1 MTNDQAAF
9 QTAMDKGSSA
19 VWDQR
24 WDLAA
29 EHYREALEQV
39 PDHTQALMN
48 LGLALYELQNFDD
61 ALACYERSAQ
71 LQPEDPAPVEKIAQ
85 IFERTG
91 KLRESAKRSISAADM
106 YLNLKDAEKAVE
118 NWTHVVQLFP
128 EHLDAHSRL
137 ALVHE
142 RMGRRPQAITEY
154 LAVASLQQHDGK
166 QQKALETL
174 KHALKLNPKSK
185 EVTQAIDLLKSNKML
200 TKPSHQRGATGP
212 LQMAKVKQK
221 TTASPSNIEA
231 GDKETQDPITEA
243 SQKALSVLAE
253 MMFDTPEEE
262 ETQDAPTPRG
272 LKSITK
278 GVTGSLM
285 SPGPD
290 RTKVS
295 LYLRKAID
303 FHTRG
308 EVNQASKEIKR
319 ALSAGFDHPAG
330 YYLLGHIMSMSDRK
344 ESAQRNLQ
352 RAVTHPDF
360 ALGARLLIGQHFMKK
375 EKFGKATEEYLE
387 ALKVADSSVIPA
399 EFRDDF
405 SQLYDPIIEA
415 HSNEKDKDVLRKLC
429 ASISDLL
436 IRPNWRIHLIET
448 RKQLPQSGNS
458 TAPLPIAEILT
469 QAEGSLVV
477 EAMTKINMLARDGH
491 YRTAMEEAFAVLEH
505 APTYLPLH
513 IQMGEL
519 LLRQDRNQEA
529 IQKFT
534 TVAEA
539 YGSRGESIRATEMY
553 DRIVELSPMDI
564 GARTRLID
572 QLITRGDVDKAL
584 AGYISL
590 GETYYRLAELD
601 MARSTYEHALRLAQQ
616 SNLEDTWN
624 VQILHNMADIDLQR
638 LNWRQALRVFEQLRT
653 LQPSDEKARM
663 NLIELNVRMGQDGQ
677 AQAELDSYISLL
689 VGNNQERVALAF
701 LEALVAENP
710 EMVFARRRLA
720 QVYQQAARVDD
731 AVAQWDKIGELLLES
746 GDRDGAIE
754 AIRSIVKLNPP
765 KVDQYQSFL
774 KKLNQE

>member
-1 MTNDQAAF
+1 
-9 QTAMDKGSSA
+9 
-19 VWDQR
+19 
-24 WDLAA
+24 
-29 EHYREALEQV
+29 
-39 PDHTQALMN
+39 
-48 LGLALYELQNFDD
+48 
-61 ALACYERSAQ
+61 
-71 LQPEDPAPVEKIAQ
+71 
-85 IFERTG
+85 
-91 KLRESAKRSISAADM
+91 
-106 YLNLKDAEKAVE
+106 
-118 NWTHVVQLFP
+118 
-128 EHLDAHSRL
+128 
-137 ALVHE
+137 
-142 RMGRRPQAITEY
+142 
-154 LAVASLQQHDGK
+154 
-166 QQKALETL
+166 
-174 KHALKLNPKSK
+174 
-185 EVTQAIDLLKSNKML
+185 
-200 TKPSHQRGATGP
+200 
-212 LQMAKVKQK
+212 
-221 TTASPSNIEA
+221 
-231 GDKETQDPITEA
+231 
-243 SQKALSVLAE
+243 
-253 MMFDTPEEE
+253 
-262 ETQDAPTPRG
+262 
-272 LKSITK
+272 
-278 GVTGSLM
+278 
-285 SPGPD
+285 
-290 RTKVS
+290 
-295 LYLRKAID
+295 
-303 FHTRG
+303 
-308 EVNQASKEIKR
+308 
-319 ALSAGFDHPAG
+319 
-330 YYLLGHIMSMSDRK
+330 MSMSDRK

-429 ASISDLL
+429 TSISDLL

-534 TVAEA
+534 TIAEA

-765 KVDQYQSFL
+765 KVDQYRSFL